1 MQMRDTTLDANSR
14 AEMQNYYLYHA
25 ESPDARWAISVEQVV
40 EGRFNVAVAY
50 REPAWDVYGTIRYW
64 VYDDRSLAEAR
75 YLELQRLFGDL
86 DEAITM
92 KALER
97 NLPPVE
103 AHWHHEE

>member
-1 MQMRDTTLDANSR
+1 MPMSLNEYWADLTPYDTIRNLR
-14 AEMQNYYLYHA
+14 
-25 ESPDARWAISVEQVV
+25 
-40 EGRFNVAVAY
+40 GREVAVAY

-97 NLPPVE
+97 NQPPVE